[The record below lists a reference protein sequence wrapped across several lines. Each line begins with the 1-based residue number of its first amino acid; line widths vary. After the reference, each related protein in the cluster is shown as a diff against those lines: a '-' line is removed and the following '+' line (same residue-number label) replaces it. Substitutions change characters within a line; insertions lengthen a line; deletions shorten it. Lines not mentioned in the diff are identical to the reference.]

1 MVQAFMNA
9 LDSNKLAADMKSEML
24 TAKENIHRLWI

>member
-1 MVQAFMNA
+1 MNA
-9 LDSNKLAADMKSEML
+9 VDSNKIAKDMKSEML